1 VLLSAIRRFRHSG
14 LEPAHAIR
22 DGAMIEMRP
31 VLMAFLAAA
40 LGLLPAS
47 ISRGIGAQAQQPLAR
62 VVVGAMI
69 TTIIAVT
76 VLVPALVSLRIR
88 EAAN

>member
-1 VLLSAIRRFRHSG
+1 
-14 LEPAHAIR
+14 
-22 DGAMIEMRP
+22 MIEMRP

-47 ISRGIGAQAQQPLAR
+47 ISHGIGAQAEQPLAR
-62 VVVGAMI
+62 VVVGAMV

-76 VLVPALVSLRIR
+76 MLVSALMSLRTRRVATEGNPIS
-88 EAAN
+88 